1 MNDAISDTVLDA
13 RVCLDR
19 YLSWHPDAVGRLAA
33 LALQL
38 EEEPHS
44 ITLRSNMRGHLT
56 ASALVLSPD
65 LSEVL
70 MIDHLAL
77 DARLPAGGH
86 ADEGK
91 ALRDEA
97 LRENVEET
105 GVRDVVPIG
114 PSPLDIDTHPIPT
127 NPRKGE
133 GEHFHHDF
141 MFAFMAKTREI
152 PTPQLAEV
160 AGSLWIPIA
169 EARRSQRIARAL
181 SCVV

>member
-1 MNDAISDTVLDA
+1 MSEAISDTVLDA

-19 YLSWHPDAVGRLAA
+19 YLSWRPDAVARLAA

-44 ITLRSNMRGHLT
+44 ITQRSNMRGHLT

-77 DARLPAGGH
+77 NARLPAGGH
-86 ADEGK
+86 ADEGRK
-91 ALRDEA
+91 LREEA

-105 GVRDVVPIG
+105 GVSEISPVG
-114 PSPLDIDTHPIPT
+114 PSPLDVDTHPIPA
-127 NPRKGE
+127 NPKKGE
-133 GEHFHHDF
+133 GDHFHHDF
-141 MFAFMAKTREI
+141 MFAFVAKSRDV
-152 PTPQLAEV
+152 PVPQLQEV
-160 AGSLWIPIA
+160 AGCMWVPIT
-169 EARRSQRIARAL
+169 EARRDPRIDRAL
-181 SCVV
+181 NCVV